1 MIGYQ
6 EVYTLKFKHEIINP
20 DGTTRLLDE
29 PFIVHSMVD
38 EEELNKSNCSGS
50 IRVRIITRLVNK
62 LMEKL
67 MDEYAVAIDFSD
79 QRENKGTWEFIGHN
93 PNYSPFDGS
102 GSDLYKCSK
111 CQHVTSIRTKFCP
124 NCGNG
129 KKMEENENE

>member
-1 MIGYQ
+1 MSDYR
-6 EVYTLKFKHEIINP
+6 ELYTIKFKREVLYP
-20 DGTTRLLDE
+20 DGSTSLLDE
-29 PFIVHSMVD
+29 PFVARTTVN
-38 EEELNKSNCSGS
+38 EEELNKSKSPSS
-50 IRVRIITRLVNK
+50 IRVRIISSLVNK

-102 GSDLYKCSK
+102 CSDLYKCSK

-129 KKMEENENE
+129 KKMEDDE